1 MPKAAAVTPFALS
14 LQKAG
19 LGVRLSM
26 VIFALSALF
35 LWSLVLQAPLR
46 FGLAKVHL
54 DALIYLPKLLLLAA
68 IVFLPLLRPRTS
80 APALMVSAL
89 AVLYLVWGAAN
100 LPSLEQAAFGLW
112 VLVPLLFGLWAGS
125 MVRTELWGRL
135 FLSLFIV
142 AALGVFLNTFIHYPW
157 IGQTLDLLGKQI
169 EVSRQWSAFGIDRY
183 AGFARASF
191 NAASELLLFGIM
203 LVVLLKRRS
212 VKLLVW
218 LITGAGIALTTSKGA
233 LGAWLVV
240 SMYFAGG
247 ALLRWPR
254 YWIQLW
260 LLAFTLILLAM
271 ILMPLSSLWVHYDP
285 NLHGYL
291 NKFLFASF
299 GERLDWMWPD
309 SLHLLNLDGAWHWW
323 VGRGLG
329 GIGAA
334 QQYFEPARYLAGD
347 NLFVYVTVYVGLPV
361 ALLLFAALWW
371 HVVRL
376 TLASNAV
383 TWRLPVIL
391 ALVAY
396 GVVMNGVEED
406 LLVFFWG
413 LVMSMSNRAGSRG
426 EDRLGKCINQS

>member
-1 MPKAAAVTPFALS
+1 MMKNEAVNLPARPLQTTGYMVS
-14 LQKAG
+14 LPQ
-19 LGVRLSM
+19 VM
-26 VIFALSALF
+26 FALSALF
-35 LWSLVLQAPLR
+35 LWFLVLQAPLR
-46 FGLAKVHL
+46 FGLAQVHL
-54 DALIYLPKLLLLAA
+54 DILAYLPKLLLLVAV
-68 IVFLPLLRPRTS
+68 ILLPMLRPRAS
-80 APALMVSAL
+80 PLVLILSLLVGVYLLWGMV
-89 AVLYLVWGAAN
+89 N
-100 LPSLEQAAFGLW
+100 LPSPAQAAFGFW
-112 VLVPLLFGLWAGS
+112 VLVPFLFGLWAGP
-125 MVRTELWGRL
+125 MVRPELWRRL
-135 FLSLFIV
+135 LLALFIV
-142 AALGVFLNTFIHYPW
+142 AALGVFLNPLIHYPW
-157 IGQTLDLLGKQI
+157 SGQTLDVMGKQI

-191 NAASELLLFGIM
+191 NAASQLLLFGIL
-203 LVVLLKRRS
+203 LVVLLKS
-212 VKLLVW
+212 KKLKLLVW
-218 LITGAGIALTTSKGA
+218 LVTGLGIALTTSKGA

-271 ILMPLSSLWVHYDP
+271 ILMPLSALWIHYDP
-285 NLHGYL
+285 SFHGYI
-291 NKFLFASF
+291 NNFLFASF
-299 GERLDWMWPD
+299 GDRLNWMWPD

-334 QQYFEPARYLAGD
+334 QQYFEPTRYLAGD

-383 TWRLPVIL
+383 AWRLPVIL

-396 GVVMNGVEED
+396 GVVMNGVEEV

-413 LVMSMSNRAGSRG
+413 LVLSMPNRAGSRG
-426 EDRLGKCINQS
+426 EGWVSK